1 MGQKLGSNKVDPS
14 YEYDVSVA
22 FNIPNL
28 FLFDIEDDTIKT
40 TKKSIVSSN

>member
-22 FNIPNL
+22 FNISNL
-28 FLFDIEDDTIKT
+28 SLFDIGDDMIKT
-40 TKKSIVSSN
+40 TPKNPL